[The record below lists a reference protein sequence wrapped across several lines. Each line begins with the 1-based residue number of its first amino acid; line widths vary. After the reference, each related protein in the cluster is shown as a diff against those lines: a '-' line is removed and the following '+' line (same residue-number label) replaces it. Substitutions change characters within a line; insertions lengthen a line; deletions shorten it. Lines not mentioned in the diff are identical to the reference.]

1 MASVRYKNGSYYVVY
16 SQGKPVKCHNRAT
29 AVFLVKQANRLQA

>member
-16 SQGKPVKCHNRAT
+16 AQGKPVKCHNKAT
-29 AVFLVKQANRLQA
+29 AAYLVRQANKVLA